1 MKSFINKR
9 HLLKPDAANQSVTN
23 DVRHKQ
29 SAFHANN
36 RTEATVQRKF
46 QQIANNR
53 SLINQFKFENSSSL
67 LQKQAPE
74 EEELMQGKFNT
85 LQTQELE
92 EEELMQGKFETV
104 QRVEEEEELMQG
116 KFEAVQR
123 FEEEELLQGKFA
135 TTQCMEE
142 EEEMLQGK
150 FDTLQKQENNTGLPD
165 NLKSGMEQLSGQSL
179 DHVKVHY
186 NSSKPAA
193 VQAHAYAQ
201 GGEIH
206 LGSGQ
211 DKHLPHEL
219 GHVVQQMEGRVQPTT
234 SVAGLSVN
242 DNPGLE
248 TEATQMGE
256 RALQMKEK
264 EGG

>member
-9 HLLKPDAANQSVTN
+9 RNSKPAVANQSVAN
-23 DVRHKQ
+23 AVRHKQ
-29 SAFHANN
+29 STFHANN

-46 QQIANNR
+46 QQIANNS
-53 SLINQFKFENSSSL
+53 SLTNQFKFENNSSL
-67 LQKQAPE
+67 LQRQTPE
-74 EEELMQGKFNT
+74 EEELLQGKFNT
-85 LQTQELE
+85 LQRQDLE
-92 EEELMQGKFETV
+92 EEELMQGKFEPV
-104 QRVEEEEELMQG
+104 QRVGDEEEIMQG
-116 KFEAVQR
+116 KFETAQR
-123 FEEEELLQGKFA
+123 IEEEEELLQGKFA
-135 TTQCMEE
+135 TTQCME

-201 GGEIH
+201 GSDIH
-206 LGSGQ
+206 LASGQ
-211 DKHLPHEL
+211 EKHLPHEL
-219 GHVVQQMEGRVQPTT
+219 GHVVQQMEGRVTATT
-234 SVAGLSVN
+234 SVAGVNVN

-248 TEATQMGE
+248 TEATQMGDK
-256 RALQMKEK
+256 ALQKMLE
-264 EGG
+264 E